1 MSKLTRDLLLVT
13 LGALTLKVAFGGA
26 YLNYVRPGFLPLLV
40 VAGVLTCAL
49 GVLGVLR
56 PEVDAEADH
65 GHDHA
70 HGGPPVTWLLL
81 LPVAVLVIVAPP
93 ALGSFTAEQQ
103 SAPVQLPAARADE
116 GPGPDDPGAEWVTMT
131 LSDYSVYSAADAT
144 GASPLDG
151 RDVRLVGFVRPRDD
165 GSFYVSRIMI
175 ACCAADAGALSVV
188 VAAPP
193 GALQADQWVEVI
205 GRRAPDLPNPDGRWP
220 EPVIEPI
227 NVRVVDAP
235 EQPYEI

>member
-40 VAGVLTCAL
+40 IAGVLTCAL
-49 GVLGVLR
+49 GILGVLR
-56 PEVDAEADH
+56 PEVGADH
-65 GHDHA
+65 DQGHA

-81 LPVAVLVIVAPP
+81 LPVAVLVIVAPS

-103 SAPVQLPAARADE
+103 SAPPELSASVPDA
-116 GPGPDDPGAEWVTMT
+116 GPGPNDPGAAWITMS

-165 GSFYVSRIMI
+165 GSWYVSRIMI

-188 VAAPP
+188 VDAPP
-193 GALQADQWVEVI
+193 GELEADQWVEVI
-205 GRRAPDLPNPDGRWP
+205 GRRAPDLLNPDGQWP

-227 NVRVVDAP
+227 NVRVVEAP